1 MLPHL
6 LVIKINSIKDKFVYY
21 ETVAFLPNSN
31 FNIFH
36 LRTHHRVEVSM
47 LHRLHGSQSFLVVVP
62 DKSTNM
68 PNVGTTRNNVPA
80 ENNTITSAACQG
92 SQVSQG
98 TPDVGSHY
106 EQTCE
111 REKTNKFAS

>member
-1 MLPHL
+1 
-6 LVIKINSIKDKFVYY
+6 
-21 ETVAFLPNSN
+21 
-31 FNIFH
+31 
-36 LRTHHRVEVSM
+36 M

-68 PNVGTTRNNVPA
+68 SNVGTTRNNVPA

>member
-1 MLPHL
+1 
-6 LVIKINSIKDKFVYY
+6 
-21 ETVAFLPNSN
+21 
-31 FNIFH
+31 
-36 LRTHHRVEVSM
+36 M

-68 PNVGTTRNNVPA
+68 PNVGTTRNNVPE

-111 REKTNKFAS
+111 REKTNKFAA